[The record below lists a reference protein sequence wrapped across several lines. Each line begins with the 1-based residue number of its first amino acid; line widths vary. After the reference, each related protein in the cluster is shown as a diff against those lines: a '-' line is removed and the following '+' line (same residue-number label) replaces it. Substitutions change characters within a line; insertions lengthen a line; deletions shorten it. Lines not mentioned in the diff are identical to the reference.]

1 MLVVSKIAGQL
12 LLSIQETYNL
22 SMKRTV
28 VPRLSI
34 FNLLMLVPVQIRGQL
49 TPLLMVSILLS
60 LKWIAIGSLL
70 NSKIT
75 LSGMLSCQGANPVQL
90 ASSRPSTGL
99 IIAM

>member
-1 MLVVSKIAGQL
+1 
-12 LLSIQETYNL
+12 
-22 SMKRTV
+22 MKRTV

-90 ASSRPSTGL
+90 SSSRPSTGL